1 YSTLSAKIIR
11 ESTRLESEFWVMVD
25 RCASLKEVG
34 LTPVYDGTQPL
45 DTIIIYYFRKN
56 INIHRN
62 ILQVPL
68 EDFGGDGED
77 YRACFVTDELF
88 DNPDKAIEWEKNI
101 AIIWGF
107 HLVISRHN
115 KDGTVRTL
123 GYDRGERYRG
133 KTGKLENLVNAVL
146 RRSKT
151 KYTGCLFQLNVKF
164 EEVSQNWCIWLP
176 LEDEKGFHNHALT
189 VYPEGHRQIS
199 RLSDSSKEI
208 IRDMSDAQARPAAI
222 LAAIQE
228 KNPVD
233 NATCQQVYN
242 YKARLRKDH
251 KGGRDIAG
259 QLLHLAI
266 DNNYVVYPDVDPNT
280 QALTRVFMSHPRA
293 ASLLRTY
300 YWYVGIDSTYKTNRY

>member
-1 YSTLSAKIIR
+1 
-11 ESTRLESEFWVMVD
+11 E
-25 RCASLKEVG
+25 
-34 LTPVYDGTQPL
+34 
-45 DTIIIYYFRKN
+45 DTIHYFCKN

-62 ILQVPL
+62 ILQEPL

-77 YRACFVTDELF
+77 YRCCFATDDLF
-88 DNPDKAIEWEKNI
+88 DTPEKAIEWAKAI
-101 AIIWGF
+101 AKIWGF
-107 HLVISRHN
+107 FFVISRHN

-123 GYDRGERYRG
+123 RCDRGERHRG
-133 KTGKLENLVNAVL
+133 KAGKLGNLVNTVL

-151 KYTGCLFQLNVKF
+151 KYTGCLFQINVKKDAL
-164 EEVSQNWCIWLP
+164 SKKWCILLP

-208 IRDMSDAQARPAAI
+208 IRDMSGAQARPAAI

-242 YKARLRKDH
+242 YKAQLRKDSM
-251 KGGRDIAG
+251 GGRDIAG
-259 QLLHLAI
+259 QLLHLATES
-266 DNNYVVYPDVDPNT
+266 NYMFYTDVDPNT

-293 ASLLRTY
+293 ASLFRTY